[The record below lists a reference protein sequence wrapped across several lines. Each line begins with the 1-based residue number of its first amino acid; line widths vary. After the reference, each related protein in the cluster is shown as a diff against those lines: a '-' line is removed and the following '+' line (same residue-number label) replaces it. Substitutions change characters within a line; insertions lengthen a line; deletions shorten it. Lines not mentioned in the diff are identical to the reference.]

1 MYFTSLNDFG
11 LFMTITTT
19 PKIVLT
25 RRFYFFL
32 IALLTPFMVQISVS
46 AQSNPELGLPLIS
59 NYTSKIYKGHSQ
71 VWSIIQDYRGIM
83 YFGTTSG
90 ITEFD
95 GVNWKQIK
103 LPGVSGN
110 AIVRSMGKDK
120 NGVIYYGTV
129 NEFGYLSVNEFGNTV
144 AVSLT
149 HLIPE
154 EAKEFSVISSI
165 QNAGEDIYF
174 FSSEYLFRIKDDITN
189 PEKELKIL
197 KPETAFLNS
206 FKLNGEIYVNQ
217 REKGLCKFI
226 DYDLVLI
233 PGGEFLTDNRALVLL
248 PYANGLKGE
257 AQFLL
262 PTTTNGIFIYD
273 GKNFRKLPT
282 DIDDD
287 LKTGLL
293 YRGILLQDGNYMIAI
308 NGRGAFVI
316 TPEGKLIQKINSDTG
331 IQDDSIYAIYLDS
344 SGLLWFGMDNGIAK
358 IEFNSFLTR
367 FARESGIKSAVLSIT
382 RSNGSL
388 YVGTTSG
395 VFVLNPTNH
404 RFELIPE
411 TEGGQIFTLIKD
423 DKNLIVPTP
432 FGMGEIKL
440 NASGMIK
447 VSNPEIRPLA
457 YKITKNIEERLWLG
471 SNSGISVFKRNTK
484 PNEFSW
490 VQEGNLLDL
499 NYGVYSL
506 AEHKDGSIWAGTH
519 LGFAYKLT
527 PNWTPGG
534 ELNLAESK
542 LEIFGIESGLENG
555 PGAIYGVNGEIYS
568 LTEDGLV
575 RYNSESGKFEKTDV
589 FGEIKIDF
597 SSTDNFSLFE
607 DNTGKVWI
615 SINNKIRVANPLP
628 NGGYAL
634 EDNLFSAYPGED
646 IITIF
651 PENDGAVWV
660 GSGEG
665 LFRMEGQIAVDKTFK
680 VLLRQVATKED
691 SLSVSNTNQG
701 AIKLKNRNNS
711 LKFEY
716 ASPFYEQEERT
727 VYQTYLEGFDKD
739 WSPWNRNSFREYTN
753 LPSGK
758 YSFKV
763 RAKNLYNVISD
774 EANYTFTILPP
785 WYATWWAYLV
795 YLLILGFLIFLIDR
809 FQRRRLLAKLYAQN
823 REKELAQAKE
833 IQKAYENLK
842 ATQEQLIQQEKLASL
857 GQLTAGI
864 AHEIKNPL
872 NFVNNFSE
880 LSLEYI
886 EEIFE
891 EMTKI
896 EKSEV
901 TEDIMALLE
910 DVKYNLQKILQ
921 HGSRAD
927 GIVKSMLMHSRG
939 GKGIMEP
946 TDLNELVKEYV
957 NLAFHGMRANKNP
970 INVDIQLQLDD
981 SLPKVNIN
989 PEDFS
994 RVILNLCKNA
1004 FDAMRDKTI
1013 DNKLGYLPK
1022 LIVRTKGMGE
1032 KVLLEVEDNGPGIAE
1047 ENRDKLLMPFFT
1059 TKKGTEGTGL
1069 GLSITHDIVKAH
1081 EGTLEISSE
1090 VGNFTRFSI
1099 TLMNKQN

>member
-1 MYFTSLNDFG
+1 
-11 LFMTITTT
+11 
-19 PKIVLT
+19 
-25 RRFYFFL
+25 
-32 IALLTPFMVQISVS
+32 MVQVDAS
-46 AQSNPELGLPLIS
+46 AQSDSELGLPLIS

-71 VWSIIQDYRGIM
+71 VWSVIQDDRGIM

-165 QNAGEDIYF
+165 QNAGDNIYF

-197 KPETAFLNS
+197 KAETAFLTS
-206 FKLNGEIYVNQ
+206 FKLNEEIYVNQ

-226 DYDLVLI
+226 DDDLVLI

-273 GKNFRKLPT
+273 GKNFKKLTT
-282 DIDDD
+282 DIDEY

-316 TPEGKLIQKINSDTG
+316 TPAGKLIQKINSDIG
-331 IQDDSIYAIYLDS
+331 IQDDSIYALYLDS

-382 RSNGSL
+382 RSNGTL

-395 VFVLNPTNH
+395 VFFLNPKKR

-411 TEGGQIFTLIKD
+411 TEGSQIFTLIKD

-432 FGMGEIKL
+432 FGLGEIKL
-440 NASGMIK
+440 NTSGMIK
-447 VSNPEIRPLA
+447 VSNPEIRPLS
-457 YKITKNIEERLWLG
+457 YKITKNNEERLWLS

-527 PNWTPGG
+527 PKWSPSG
-534 ELNLAESK
+534 ELSLAESK
-542 LEIFGIESGLENG
+542 LEIFGFESGLENG
-555 PGAIYGVNGEIYS
+555 PGAIYSVNGEIYS

-575 RYNSESGKFEKTDV
+575 RYSSESGKFEKTDV

-628 NGGYAL
+628 NGGYTL

-651 PENDGAVWV
+651 PENNGVVWV

-665 LFRMEGQIAVDKTFK
+665 LFRMEGQIAVDKAFQ

-691 SLSVSNTNQG
+691 TLSVSKTNQG
-701 AIKLKNRNNS
+701 TIKLKNRNNS

-753 LPSGK
+753 LPSGQ

-774 EANYTFTILPP
+774 EATYTFTILPP

-795 YLLILGFLIFLIDR
+795 YLLILGFLIFLIDK
-809 FQRRRLLAKLYAQN
+809 FQRRRLLAKLYTQN

-880 LSLEYI
+880 LSMEYI

-891 EMTKI
+891 EM
-896 EKSEV
+896 EKLEQSDV
-901 TEDIMALLE
+901 TDDIRALLN
-910 DVKYNLQKILQ
+910 DVKSNLSKILQ

-970 INVDIQLQLDD
+970 INVDIKLQLDEN
-981 SLPKVNIN
+981 LPKVKIN

-1004 FDAMRDKTI
+1004 FDAMRDKTYE
-1013 DNKLGYLPK
+1013 NPNGYLPK
-1022 LIVRTKGMGE
+1022 LTVRTKD
-1032 KVLLEVEDNGPGIAE
+1032 LDDNLILEVEDNGPGIAE
-1047 ENRDKLLMPFFT
+1047 EFRDKLLMPFFT

-1081 EGTLEISSE
+1081 EGTLEINSE

-1099 TLMNKQN
+1099 MLKKE

>member
-1 MYFTSLNDFG
+1 MYFTSLLDFG

-19 PKIVLT
+19 PNIVLIK
-25 RRFYFFL
+25 RFYFFL
-32 IALLTPFMVQISVS
+32 IALLTPFMVQVDVS

-71 VWSIIQDYRGIM
+71 VWSVIQDNRGIM

-103 LPGVSGN
+103 LPGVSGS
-110 AIVRSMGKDK
+110 AVVRTMGKDR

-129 NEFGYLSVNEFGNTV
+129 NEFGYLSVNEFGNTI

-154 EAKEFSVISSI
+154 EAKEFSVITSI
-165 QNAGEDIYF
+165 QNAGDDIYF
-174 FSSEYLFRIKDDITN
+174 FSTEYLFRIKDDITN
-189 PEKELKIL
+189 PQKELKIL
-197 KPETAFLNS
+197 KPETAFLTS
-206 FKLNGEIYVNQ
+206 FKLNEQIYINQ
-217 REKGLCKFI
+217 RDKGLFKFV
-226 DYDLVLI
+226 DDKLELI
-233 PGGEFLTDNRALVLL
+233 PGGEFLINNRALILL
-248 PYANGLKGE
+248 PYKNGLKGE
-257 AQFLL
+257 VQFLL

-273 GKNFRKLPT
+273 GKNFKKLAT
-282 DIDDD
+282 DIDDY

-308 NGRGAFVI
+308 LGRGAFVI
-316 TPEGKLIQKINSDTG
+316 TPKGKLIQKINSDVG
-331 IQDDSIYAIYLDS
+331 IQDDSIYAIYLDA

-367 FARESGIKSAVLSIT
+367 FARESGIKSAVLSIN

-388 YVGTTSG
+388 YVGTSSG
-395 VFVLNPTNH
+395 VFVHNPTKH
-404 RFELIPE
+404 RFEPVAE
-411 TEGGQIFTLIKD
+411 TEGVQIFTLIKD
-423 DKNLIVPTP
+423 DKNLIFPSP
-432 FGMGEIKL
+432 YGLGEIKPKS
-440 NASGMIK
+440 SGIIK
-447 VSNPEIRPLA
+447 VANSKLVALA
-457 YKITKNIEERLWLG
+457 HKITNTREEKLWI
-471 SNSGISVFKRNTK
+471 SSDAGISVFKRNTN

-490 VQEGNLLDL
+490 VQEGKLLEL
-499 NYGVYSL
+499 NYGVYTL
-506 AEHKDGSIWAGTH
+506 AESRDGSIWAGTQIG
-519 LGFAYKLT
+519 LAYKLT
-527 PNWTPGG
+527 PSWSPSG
-534 ELNLAESK
+534 ELDLINSK
-542 LEIFGIESGLENG
+542 LEILGIESGLENG
-555 PGAIYGVNGEIYS
+555 QGAIYGVNGEIYS

-575 RYNSESGKFEKTDV
+575 RYNSGSGKFEKTEV
-589 FGEIKIDF
+589 FGEIKVDF

-628 NGGYAL
+628 NGGYTL

-665 LFRMEGQIAVDKTFK
+665 LFRMEGQIAVDKTFQ

-691 SLSVSNTNQG
+691 TLSISNTNQG

-739 WSPWNRNSFREYTN
+739 WSPWNRNTFREYTN
-753 LPSGK
+753 LPSGQ

-763 RAKNLYNVISD
+763 RAKNLYNVISE
-774 EANYTFTILPP
+774 EATYTFTILPP
-785 WYATWWAYLV
+785 WYATWWAYLI
-795 YLLILGFLIFLIDR
+795 YLLILGFLIFLVDR
-809 FQRRRLLAKLYAQN
+809 FQRKRLLAKLYAQN

-880 LSLEYI
+880 LSMEYI

-891 EMTKI
+891 EM
-896 EKSEV
+896 EKLEKTDV
-901 TEDIMALLE
+901 TDDIRALLN
-910 DVKYNLQKILQ
+910 DVKSNLSKILQ

-970 INVDIQLQLDD
+970 INVDIKLQLDETI
-981 SLPKVNIN
+981 PKVKIN

-1004 FDAMRDKTI
+1004 FDAMRDKTYE
-1013 DNKLGYLPK
+1013 NPNGYLPK
-1022 LIVRTKGMGE
+1022 LTVRTKE
-1032 KVLLEVEDNGPGIAE
+1032 LEDKLILEVEDNGPGIAE
-1047 ENRDKLLMPFFT
+1047 ELKDKLLMPFFT

-1081 EGTLEISSE
+1081 EGTLEIISE

-1099 TLMNKQN
+1099 MLKKE